1 MAPID
6 EQVRT
11 YGGWRRSRGMGLM
24 GLGSAQTL
32 VVLIALTVV
41 IIALSLSPTLL
52 AVVIG
57 PALLVIGGSVLRWD
71 GIPLAQGVMQRVR
84 WGWGSARGYI
94 AYRSGVT
101 ASHPQAW
108 QLPGLLAPTMLLS
121 VADPVGDY
129 GLVWHQRTGTMTATL
144 RTAATSTWLVD
155 REQAQ
160 TWVANWGGW
169 LSSLGHLPIVRW
181 VAITVDTAP
190 ASGSRLADYVA
201 ARVSPHA
208 PSSARRVLQQLVD
221 VSPAAA
227 ADVETR
233 VSLTFDPARAPARPH
248 GLEESVAEISQTLPG
263 LTDALG
269 GCGLTVLGRATAA
282 DLVAA
287 VRAAYD
293 PLVRG
298 DVARLLAGPDLAGPG
313 LAGSDRAASDR
324 YLDWDTAG
332 PVAAEEH
339 YDHYRHDSGRSVSW
353 AWHEAPR
360 AQVHADVL
368 SRLLAPGRHPKRVS
382 LIYRPFSAGEAAR
395 IVEREVNAAA
405 FRDAL
410 RAAQRRD
417 ENARDHADKQR
428 ALRAARE
435 EATGAGVGLMSMFV
449 TVTVTDPDELAR
461 AVADIESRAE
471 VAKIRLRRMWAS
483 QAAGFATTLPCGICP
498 PQLATQWPR

>member
-1 MAPID
+1 MAPTD

-32 VVLIALTVV
+32 VVLIALTTV
-41 IIALSLSPTLL
+41 IISLALSPKIL
-52 AVVIG
+52 AVVIV
-57 PALLVIGGSVLRWD
+57 PALVVIGGTVLRWD
-71 GIPLAQGVMQRVR
+71 GVPLAQGVMQRVR
-84 WGWGSARGYI
+84 WGWGSARGYT

-101 ASHPQAW
+101 AAHPQAW
-108 QLPGLLAPTMLLS
+108 RLPGLLAPTTLLAVS
-121 VADPVGDY
+121 DPAGDY
-129 GLVWHQRTGTMTATL
+129 GLVWHKRVGTMTATL
-144 RTAATSTWLVD
+144 RAASTSTWLVD

-169 LSSLGHLPIVRW
+169 LSSLGYLPIVRW
-181 VAITVDTAP
+181 ATVTVDTAP
-190 ASGSRLADYVA
+190 ASGSRLADYVTTRIA
-201 ARVSPHA
+201 PNA
-208 PSSARRVLQQLVD
+208 PSSARRVLSQLVD
-221 VSPAAA
+221 TSPAAA

-233 VSLTFDPARAPARPH
+233 VSITFDPAHSPTRPRD
-248 GLEESVAEISQTLPG
+248 LDESVAEISRALPG
-263 LTDALG
+263 LTDSLG

-282 DLVAA
+282 DLVAT

-293 PLVRG
+293 PLARG
-298 DVARLLAGPDLAGPG
+298 DVARLIGGGNPTT
-313 LAGSDRAASDR
+313 RER

-332 PVAAEEH
+332 PVAAEER
-339 YDHYRHDSGRSVSW
+339 YDHYQHDSGWSVSW

-368 SRLLAPGRHPKRVS
+368 SRLLAPGPYPKRVS

-417 ENARDHADKQR
+417 ENARDRADKER
-428 ALRAARE
+428 ALHAARE
-435 EATGAGVGLMSMFV
+435 EAAGAGVGLMSMFV
-449 TVTVTDPDELAR
+449 TVTVTNQDELGR
-461 AVADIESRAE
+461 AIADVESRAE

-483 QAAGFATTLPCGICP
+483 QAAGGICP
-498 PQLATQWPR
+498 PQLATHWPR

>member
-1 MAPID
+1 MSTSD

-32 VVLIALTVV
+32 VVLVALTTV
-41 IIALSLSPTLL
+41 IISLSLSPTVL

-57 PALLVIGGSVLRWD
+57 PALVVIGGTVLRWD
-71 GIPLAQGVMQRVR
+71 GIPLAEGVMQRLR
-84 WGWGSARGYI
+84 WGWGSTRGYTS
-94 AYRSGVT
+94 YRSGATV
-101 ASHPQAW
+101 SHAQAW
-108 QLPGLLAPTMLLS
+108 RLPGLLAPTTLLS
-121 VADPVGDY
+121 VTDPAGDY
-129 GLVWHQRTGTMTATL
+129 GLVWHQRVGTMTATL
-144 RTAATSTWLVD
+144 RAAATSTWLVD
-155 REQAQ
+155 REQAA

-169 LSSLGHLPIVRW
+169 LSSLGYLPIVRW
-181 VAITVDTAP
+181 ATVTVDTAP
-190 ASGSRLADYVA
+190 ASGSRLADYVTV
-201 ARVSPHA
+201 RISPHA

-233 VSLTFDPARAPARPH
+233 VSITFDPAHSPARPRN
-248 GLEESVAEISQTLPG
+248 LQESVAEISRVLPG
-263 LTDALG
+263 LQDSLG
-269 GCGLTVLGRATAA
+269 GCGLTVLGRASAA
-282 DLVAA
+282 DLVAV

-293 PLVRG
+293 PQARG
-298 DVARLLAGPDLAGPG
+298 DVARLIGKRDTAAL
-313 LAGSDRAASDR
+313 DRF
-324 YLDWDTAG
+324 LDWDTAG
-332 PVAAEEH
+332 PVAAEER
-339 YDHYRHDSGRSVSW
+339 YDQYQHDGGWSVSW
-353 AWHEAPR
+353 SWHEAPR

-368 SRLLAPGRHPKRVS
+368 ARLLAPGPYPKRVS

-417 ENARDHADKQR
+417 ENARDRADKER

-435 EATGAGVGLMSMFV
+435 EAAGAGVGLMSMFV
-449 TVTVTDPDELAR
+449 TVTVTDADELGR

-483 QAAGFATTLPCGICP
+483 QAAGFATTLPCGLCP